1 MQMHLLAGR
10 PEPESTNS
18 QPPPTNSAT
27 LINQD
32 SGNFEYYTPPF
43 IVEAARAVLGT
54 IDLDPASSPL
64 ANLTVRARHIFTLAD
79 DGLSQPWHG
88 NVWMNHPFGRERNP
102 IWVNNLCTEYTSDNV
117 RAACCITFAATSERW
132 FQPLLDYPL
141 CFLHPRT
148 NYLLPDGSP
157 KRGVTKGSV
166 VAYLG
171 DNVFGFIEEFEQ
183 MGRVMLPAERFNAR
197 KVEWPQRGGSP

>member
-18 QPPPTNSAT
+18 QSSPTNSAT

-32 SGNFEYYTPPF
+32 SGNFEYYTPSF
-43 IVEAARAVLGT
+43 IVEAARIVLGT
-54 IDLDPASSPL
+54 IDLDPASSRQ
-64 ANLTVRARHIFTLAD
+64 ANRSVQARRFFTVID
-79 DGLSQPWHG
+79 DGLAQPWHG
-88 NVWMNHPFGRERNP
+88 TVWMNHPFGRERNP
-102 IWVNNLCTEYTSDNV
+102 VWINKLCSEYESGNV
-117 RAACCITFAATSERW
+117 SAACCITFAATSERW
-132 FQPLLDYPL
+132 FQPLFDYPL

-157 KRGVTKGSV
+157 KGGVTKRSV

-171 DNVFGFIEEFEQ
+171 GNISGFIREFKQ
-183 MGRVMLPAERFNAR
+183 LGRVMLPARHWAR
-197 KVEWPQRGGSP
+197 RGSAWPQKGDSP

>member
-10 PEPESTNS
+10 PEPESANS
-18 QPPPTNSAT
+18 QCPPTNRAT

-54 IDLDPASSPL
+54 IDLDPASSRQ
-64 ANLTVRARHIFTLAD
+64 ANLVVRARNYYTLFD
-79 DGLSQPWHG
+79 DGLAQPWHD

-102 IWVNNLCTEYTSDNV
+102 IWIIKLCTEYTSGNAN
-117 RAACCITFAATSERW
+117 AACCITFAATSERW
-132 FQPLLDYPL
+132 FQPLFDYPL

-148 NYLLPDGSP
+148 NYLLPDGSL

-171 DNVFGFIEEFEQ
+171 SNISGFIKEFEQ
-183 MGRVMLPAERFNAR
+183 LGRVMLPAAFLSR
-197 KVEWPQRGGSP
+197 KESEWSHKDSSP